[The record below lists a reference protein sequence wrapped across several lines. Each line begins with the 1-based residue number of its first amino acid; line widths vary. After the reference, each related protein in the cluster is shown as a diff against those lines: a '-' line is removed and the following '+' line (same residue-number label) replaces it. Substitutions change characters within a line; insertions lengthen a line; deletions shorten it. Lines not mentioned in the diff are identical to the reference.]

1 MATGTKRFHAVNM
14 WRKKMSPRQG
24 IGEPIM
30 LKGDWMEEMQ
40 KAMSTKSVLVIFFTI
55 FFKFKRYY
63 ATLLLRHWNEKNGTL
78 QF

>member
-14 WRKKMSPRQG
+14 WKKKMSPRQG

-40 KAMSTKSVLVIFFTI
+40 KAMSMESVLVIFFHH
-55 FFKFKRYY
+55 FF
-63 ATLLLRHWNEKNGTL
+63 
-78 QF
+78 